1 MEQINKLLERRR
13 SDNDSNVSNN
23 KLSNNGTNVNNVP
36 SKKKY
41 SLDRS
46 KFIPNTPET
55 QLAEQIATS
64 FNDLDNYAGFLSVV
78 NKIGHERAYGLWK
91 SIQEEI
97 EEKKGTKY
105 AIRYPAKY
113 FMWKY
118 RKGWY

>member
-1 MEQINKLLERRR
+1 MESVGKIMGKKHINVNTVNKSLTN
-13 SDNDSNVSNN
+13 NDSNVASKNRYALDKN
-23 KLSNNGTNVNNVP
+23 KFT
-36 SKKKY
+36 
-41 SLDRS
+41 
-46 KFIPNTPET
+46 PNTPET

-91 SIQEEI
+91 SIKEEI